1 MKEDSVHTERR
12 QHERSYLQNLVVGV
26 LNSEEPLIIGTIPD
40 ISQGGVR
47 CTYNALKMAPNE
59 SPFHSIDLIADGQY
73 LNDIPCKC
81 VWDVKVE
88 MDSYSK
94 LTDLRQCGIEFGEMT
109 PNQAFLLRSFVNR
122 CASMGIGSDSEMQAH
137 YS

>member
-1 MKEDSVHTERR
+1 MKEDSDYAERR
-12 QHERSYLQNLVVGV
+12 QHERTYLQNLVVGV

-40 ISQGGVR
+40 ISHGGVR
-47 CTYNALKMAPNE
+47 CTYNALKLAPNE

-73 LNDIPCKC
+73 LNDIPCEC

-88 MDSYSK
+88 TDSHSK
-94 LTDLRQCGIEFGEMT
+94 LTELRQCGIVFGELT
-109 PNQAFLLRSFVNR
+109 PNQAFLVKSFVNR
-122 CASMGIGSDSEMQAH
+122 CASMGTGTALDVQAH